1 MAETK
6 YICTYFDYNFLPRG
20 LALYDSIK
28 KFHKEFIYYVLA
40 FDDST
45 YNYLLNLKYKN
56 LVPIAPKSYDNYF
69 KTSIDRF
76 EDKKQYF
83 FSATPNI
90 CLYIFNEFPQVDSL
104 LYLDSDVYVFN
115 SLEPLYEEIG
125 DASIA
130 ICSHRFHLLFNILS
144 KNYGR
149 YNVGVNY
156 FKNDKEGNECLK
168 DWKKDCDSWYPNKPG
183 YPLNFFSDQIFLD
196 NWIHRYKDIKE
207 ITNIG
212 VDVAPWNMMNYKFKL
227 VNEIYYVN
235 NTPLII
241 YHFSSLKKIG
251 ENSWNGNTIFFFGSI
266 QGNVKKLY
274 KEYISKI
281 ESFGLSNTKISS
293 LSHKNSIIKKIF
305 YFFMNLFMNET
316 LKMD

>member
-1 MAETK
+1 
-6 YICTYFDYNFLPRG
+6 
-20 LALYDSIK
+20 
-28 KFHKEFIYYVLA
+28 
-40 FDDST
+40 
-45 YNYLLNLKYKN
+45 
-56 LVPIAPKSYDNYF
+56 
-69 KTSIDRF
+69 
-76 EDKKQYF
+76 
-83 FSATPNI
+83 
-90 CLYIFNEFPQVDSL
+90 
-104 LYLDSDVYVFN
+104 
-115 SLEPLYEEIG
+115 
-125 DASIA
+125 
-130 ICSHRFHLLFNILS
+130 
-144 KNYGR
+144 
-149 YNVGVNY
+149 
-156 FKNDKEGNECLK
+156 
-168 DWKKDCDSWYPNKPG
+168 
-183 YPLNFFSDQIFLD
+183 
-196 NWIHRYKDIKE
+196 
-207 ITNIG
+207 
-212 VDVAPWNMMNYKFKL
+212 MNYKFKL